1 MRWYIRKALCELQI
15 MCSTISSTD
24 ISVVVLVLGKKGAQ
38 FYEVESKF
46 VVFVLKGDL
55 SDRPLWEFCPEAV

>member
-1 MRWYIRKALCELQI
+1 MNYRLCAVVFVVQI
-15 MCSTISSTD
+15 YLLLFWF
-24 ISVVVLVLGKKGAQ
+24 VGKGAQ

-55 SDRPLWEFCPEAV
+55 SDRPLWESCPEAV